1 MLRILVV
8 LSACASLAAFAGACH
23 DKGPGAGKLF
33 CPSGQD
39 LAAEVDPMIG
49 TLGSGNVVPGALVPH
64 GMVKLSPDSVVEP
77 GSVDSYEYG
86 SDKIEGFS
94 HTHLQGPGGGAN
106 GYSQILLM
114 PATGPLKTASADYAS
129 TISHDSEQASPGYYA
144 VTLDDYGVRVELSA
158 TAHAGI
164 QRYSFPR
171 SDSARVLIDVGHSRG
186 DSRGGKI
193 ELVDDHTFEG
203 YGVYNVHPLLDL
215 LLSHDDKLVGG
226 STVYFHAVF
235 SKAFESHGTWRGKP
249 GETVVNQG
257 ADSESGPWIGAFTG
271 FTTGEGETIEVRV
284 GISFVGVAQAR
295 RNLEEEIGER
305 TFDEVRK
312 AARDAWNCRLN
323 RVQVEG
329 GTPAQRRIFYTALY
343 HTLFA
348 PADYTEAGGYF
359 FSGADGEGEV
369 FNWEDHHFYTDDWCA
384 WDTFRTSRPLATLI
398 EPGTVSD
405 VVASY
410 LHLYEQGG
418 WLPKC
423 TWHATGY
430 SGVMIGNHAVSIIA
444 DAYTKDLRDYD
455 RDLAWAAIEKSATQ
469 EDPDRLVD
477 GLCGYV
483 NLGTPPEYLEN
494 GYISHECDAH
504 QSASMTLEYAYD
516 DWCIA
521 QVAEQMGKTDERDAF
536 LQRAQNYRKQWN
548 PQTSFMQ
555 GRHRDGSWVM
565 PFDPTDDADANDFC
579 EATSWIY
586 TWFVPQDVPGLIDLL
601 GGDGAFLTRLD
612 EFFTNGQFDPSNEP
626 SFHVPYLYNL
636 AGEPWRTQEL
646 VRQILADEFSD
657 KPDGLPGNDDSGATS
672 AWLVFA
678 AMGLYPLAPGDGAYQ
693 ISSPWFT
700 KITLR
705 LDPAVYPGKE
715 FVIRATGSDDS
726 NKYIKSASLNG
737 QALTDTRLSHEQII
751 SGGELDLEMQETI
764 GDQYKLRR

>member
-1 MLRILVV
+1 MLRALVSV
-8 LSACASLAAFAGACH
+8 AACAALAASAGACQNKTSTA
-23 DKGPGAGKLF
+23 DKSF
-33 CPSGQD
+33 CPAGQD

-49 TLGSGNVVPGALVPH
+49 TQGSGNVVPGALVPH

-77 GSVDSYEYG
+77 GSVDAYEYG

-106 GYSQILLM
+106 GYSQILFM
-114 PATGPLKTASADYAS
+114 PASGPLKTDSAEYAS
-129 TISHDSEQASPGYYA
+129 TFSHDNEQAWPGYYA
-144 VTLDDYGVRVELSA
+144 VRLDDYGVRVELSA
-158 TAHAGI
+158 TGHAGI
-164 QRYSFPR
+164 QRYTFPR
-171 SDSARVLIDVGHSRG
+171 SDSAHVLIDVGHSRG

-193 ELVDDHTFEG
+193 EMIDEHTFEG

-215 LLSHDDKLVGG
+215 LLSRDDKTVGQ
-226 STVYFHAVF
+226 STIYFHAVF
-235 SKAFESHGTWRGKP
+235 SKAFDSHGTWHGKP
-249 GETVVNQG
+249 GETVVSQG
-257 ADSESGPWIGAFTG
+257 ADSESGPWIGAFAG
-271 FTTGEGETIEVRV
+271 FVTEQGETIEVRT
-284 GISFVGVAQAR
+284 GISLVSVEQAR
-295 RNLEEEIGER
+295 RNLEEEIGSD
-305 TFDEVRK
+305 TFDEVRR

-329 GTPAQRRIFYTALY
+329 GTAEQRRIFYTALY
-343 HTLFA
+343 HTLIA

-359 FSGADGEGEV
+359 FSGADGQGEV

-384 WDTFRTSRPLATLI
+384 WDTFRTSRPLATLV
-398 EPGTVSD
+398 EPETVSD

-410 LHLYEQGG
+410 LHLYQQGG

-423 TWHATGY
+423 SWQATGY
-430 SGVMIGNHAVSIIA
+430 SSVMIGNHAVSIIA
-444 DAYTKDLRDYD
+444 DAYTKGLGDYD
-455 RDLAWAAIEKSATQ
+455 LDLAWAAMEKSATM

-494 GYISHECDAH
+494 GYFSHECDAH

-521 QVAEQMGKTDERDAF
+521 QFAGKMGKSDERDVF
-536 LQRAQNYRKQWN
+536 LQRSRNYKNQWN
-548 PQTSFMQ
+548 QQTAFMQ
-555 GRHRDGSWVM
+555 GRHRDGSWVT

-586 TWFVPQDVPGLIDLL
+586 TWFVPQDVPGLIELL
-601 GGDGAFLTRLD
+601 GGKSNCIARLD

-636 AGEPWRTQEL
+636 AGKPWRTQEL

-657 KPDGLPGNDDSGATS
+657 EPGGLPGNDDSGATS

-693 ISSPWFT
+693 ISSPWFS
-700 KITLR
+700 KISLK
-705 LDPAVYPGKE
+705 LDPAVYSGRE
-715 FVIRATGSDDS
+715 FVIRAASSSDF
-726 NKYIKSASLNG
+726 NKYIQSAKLNG
-737 QALTDTRLSHEQII
+737 QPLEDTRLTHQQLVE
-751 SGGELDLEMQETI
+751 GGELDLEMGAEPF
-764 GDQYKLRR
+764 RP